1 MRLTGPQQGYLALA
15 VFVAFAILPL
25 RAFVALM
32 ILLGGAVLTRPDKRC
47 GMDPEWGEIAAV
59 ETAGRWP
66 QARGRGPA
74 ADARSGGRETWHGQ
88 NTTQAEKGGKGAMW
102 DLKTAHSVSATAP
115 LRLPLC
121 ALPSN
126 SSSAQRLC
134 ALDLRSPTPLPH
146 PTPPHSAFPRD
157 EAFRYLEGMIKAA
170 HERMDED
177 EAAALQRKPGVFGR
191 FMKRITEKAQFAGAS
206 RLRLPSATSRSPTVA
221 KEPLFQRRLFNRRR
235 PLPTTTTTAVLRSM
249 MRVRVL
255 DYGVLKLALVSVAD
269 GTDAP
274 EDDDSAIVYLG
285 LFGHWING
293 DLLVRTVM
301 RNVGMPLDDDAGPA
315 RT

>member
-1 MRLTGPQQGYLALA
+1 MARGGETELRAVRLTGPQQGYLALA

-32 ILLGGAVLTRPDKRC
+32 ILLGGAVLTRPDK
-47 GMDPEWGEIAAV
+47 
-59 ETAGRWP
+59 
-66 QARGRGPA
+66 
-74 ADARSGGRETWHGQ
+74 
-88 NTTQAEKGGKGAMW
+88 
-102 DLKTAHSVSATAP
+102 
-115 LRLPLC
+115 
-121 ALPSN
+121 
-126 SSSAQRLC
+126 
-134 ALDLRSPTPLPH
+134 
-146 PTPPHSAFPRD
+146 SAFPRD

-191 FMKRITEKAQFAGAS
+191 FMKRITEKAQF
-206 RLRLPSATSRSPTVA
+206 
-221 KEPLFQRRLFNRRR
+221 
-235 PLPTTTTTAVLRSM
+235 AVLRSM